1 MIIVAGKLYVDA
13 ADREAYLGGCRE
25 VIVAARQ
32 APGCLDF
39 HLAADPLEPD
49 RINVYEQWESVEA
62 VERFR
67 GDGLSDEQGAA
78 IRDAEVHQHEIA
90 SSTQL

>member
-1 MIIVAGKLYVDA
+1 MIIVAGKVYVDVEE
-13 ADREAYLGGCRE
+13 RESYLDGCRE

-39 HLAADPLEPD
+39 HLSADPIEPG
-49 RINVYEQWESVEA
+49 RINVFERWESVEA

-67 GDGLSDEQGAA
+67 GEGPSADQAAA
-78 IRDAEVHQHEIA
+78 IRDADVMQYEVGA
-90 SSTQL
+90 AVQL